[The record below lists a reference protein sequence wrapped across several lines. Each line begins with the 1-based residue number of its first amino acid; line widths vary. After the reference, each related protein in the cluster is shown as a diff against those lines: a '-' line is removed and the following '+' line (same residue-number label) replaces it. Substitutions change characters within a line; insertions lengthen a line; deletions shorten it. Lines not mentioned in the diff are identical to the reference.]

1 MKRATLLGYSSSA
14 KSSSFNPRPREEGD
28 VAAATMAIGAF
39 AVSIH
44 ALVKRATNVIMDFPE
59 IQNVSIHALVKRVT
73 ARYSYLQ
80 MWQVS
85 FNPRPREE
93 GDVFTK
99 VSYNIVNVSI
109 HALVKRA
116 TVSEKVKKGAKL
128 GFNPRPHEEGDHRRY
143 RYFYS

>member
-1 MKRATLLGYSSSA
+1 MVKTKDVSIHALVKRVTARYSYLQMWQV
-14 KSSSFNPRPREEGD
+14 SFNPRPREEGD

-59 IQNVSIHALVKRVT
+59 IQNVSIHALVKR
-73 ARYSYLQ
+73 
-80 MWQVS
+80 
-85 FNPRPREE
+85 
-93 GDVFTK
+93 
-99 VSYNIVNVSI
+99 
-109 HALVKRA
+109 A